1 MTQTWIIGEV
11 EKVFEELDKHL
22 SQTASQCGLRCPD
35 FCGECCRKTDIE
47 ASPLEFMPLAA
58 WLYKTGK
65 VDEFLDRLD
74 KPRHP
79 WCACFD
85 PDAKSRNEWG
95 CQYYEHRGLIC
106 RLFGFGFR
114 LNRDNQPVLV
124 TCKIMKT
131 NLADAVA
138 KAGGM
143 AAAHPEEMPVFSH
156 YFMRLLAID
165 PDLAVPQMP
174 INQAI
179 RTAIE
184 KMYFY
189 FLDKEDERVRG

>member
-1 MTQTWIIGEV
+1 MQQTWIVEEV
-11 EKVFEELDKHL
+11 EKVFEELDRHL
-22 SQTASQCGLRCPD
+22 NRTASESGLKCPD

-65 VDEFLDRLD
+65 IDGFLDRLD
-74 KPRHP
+74 HPRHD
-79 WCACFD
+79 WCACFE
-85 PDAKSRNEWG
+85 PEAAAKKEWG

-114 LNRDNQPVLV
+114 LNRNNQPVLV

-131 NLADAVA
+131 NLSDAVA
-138 KAGGM
+138 KAGEM
-143 AAAHPEEMPVFSH
+143 AAAHPEEMPIFSH

-189 FLDKEDERVRG
+189 FLKEEADN